1 MLADERL
8 RRARE
13 LAGATQTAFLDHIA
27 SVEGFAAL
35 TVGDH
40 TTGKVEILKR
50 PGEANAMA
58 AGDLA
63 EACIR
68 SGAPAWWRRML
79 LCTAETLRRLRR
91 PAVA

>member
-1 MLADERL
+1 VLADERL

-40 TTGKVEILKR
+40 ATAIEILKR

-63 EACIR
+63 EAWIR
-68 SGAPAWWRRML
+68 SGDHVSVTCQRNA
-79 LCTAETLRRLRR
+79 
-91 PAVA
+91 